1 MNKEDAVEETK
12 LLFWGA
18 VGECD
23 CNNESAREGMDAV
36 GDFIEHLLDERDN
49 ITRIMADAADANV
62 RSAAYERVEHAKT
75 AAILRKIL
83 AESGS
88 YLQTKTREEA
98 DARIAIV
105 GNCACLP
112 NTELT
117 RNPPSPVRT
126 DGGLLQ
132 DKP

>member
-1 MNKEDAVEETK
+1 MNKEDAVEEAK
-12 LLFWGA
+12 SLFWGA

-23 CNNESAREGMDAV
+23 CDNESARKGLDAV
-36 GDFIEHLLDERDN
+36 GEFIEYLLEERDN
-49 ITRIMADAADANV
+49 ITRIMADAADANA
-62 RSAAYERVEHAKT
+62 RSTAYERVEHAKT

-105 GNCACLP
+105 GNCVCLP
-112 NTELT
+112 KPEASAAGVS
-117 RNPPSPVRT
+117 PS
-126 DGGLLQ
+126 DA
-132 DKP
+132 